1 MDENSEFV
9 SIPITVIKTK
19 NQTQEKHKENIEK
32 IMMKYMKEQDEPFKD
47 SKPVSLNPINLPK
60 IRLFPRFGAP
70 HLLTQIP

>member
-1 MDENSEFV
+1 MDESFV

-47 SKPVSLNPINLPK
+47 SKPVSLNPIYLPK
-60 IRLFPRFGAP
+60 NKIIF
-70 HLLTQIP
+70 

>member
-32 IMMKYMKEQDEPFKD
+32 IMMKYMQQQKQDPFNHQPAVKT
-47 SKPVSLNPINLPK
+47 SFI
-60 IRLFPRFGAP
+60 
-70 HLLTQIP
+70 